1 MNHIELHEEE
11 NIAESYVKALHEL
24 ITKFWNT
31 ETVPEEWR
39 RQNFSILF
47 DRLSLH
53 VENIVGTT
61 IVDVSQE
68 D

>member
-24 ITKFWNT
+24 IIKFWNT

-39 RQNFSILF
+39 RQIFSILF